1 MFKMTPNIIHN
12 LFYQKAT
19 RRYPRVVRPAFENV
33 RGALLNDVAKCT
45 FCGTC
50 EVKCPSQCI
59 TVDKKAGLWIYD
71 PFACVFCGIC
81 ADICPSESLH
91 QQSEYRPP
99 LPGRDIITLKG
110 ELKHKK
116 KIEKTSKIPKERNS
130 DSKN

>member
-12 LFYQKAT
+12 LFHPKAT

-33 RGALLNDVAKCT
+33 RGALFNDIAKCT

-91 QQSEYRPP
+91 QQSEYRLP
-99 LPGRDIITLKG
+99 LAGRETIMLKG
-110 ELKHKK
+110 EPKHR
-116 KIEKTSKIPKERNS
+116 IEKTAKPLKEIN
-130 DSKN
+130 DDTKD